1 MEMKLV
7 GVNIGWNV
15 GTMVLGAAALLLGPM
30 LVAVAGGLAKSI
42 VKTGIKTGMLMY
54 DKGKEIATDAKE
66 TMEGITAEAKSEMA
80 AAQQAKSTKS

>member
-1 MEMKLV
+1 MKMKLV
-7 GVNIGWNV
+7 GVNIGWNL
-15 GTMVLGAAALLLGPM
+15 GTVALGAVGLLLGPM

-66 TMEGITAEAKSEMA
+66 TMESITAEAKSEIA
-80 AAQQAKSTKS
+80 VAQQAKSTKS